1 MKFKSYIKNKG
12 KTIIAQ
18 ELGCSIH
25 TVNSWYYGTRQ
36 PTVKQAK
43 GLCISQK
50 KSFLGK
56 TFMGLSQKIIKF

>member
-12 KTIIAQ
+12 KTVIAQ

-43 GLCISQK
+43 RIMHIS
-50 KSFLGK
+50 
-56 TFMGLSQKIIKF
+56 TEELSWEDFYGPIAKNN

>member
-43 GLCISQK
+43 RIMHISAK
-50 KSFLGK
+50 E
-56 TFMGLSQKIIKF
+56 LSWEDFYGPIAKNN